1 MPAPRYLFLST
12 AGPAVRAA
20 GAVRPVQ
27 DVLWRLVAGN
37 NRPLGRAAGPLET
50 VDLCRAAVLALARD
64 LPDLRAV
71 PDLARPAGR
80 WAWQLVRPDG
90 VVAAVSGRSY
100 ERERDMW
107 ASLAQFVAA
116 APEAVVT
123 AGVAL
128 RRQSLLRGAG
138 GRPLP

>member
-1 MPAPRYLFLST
+1 MPVPRYLLLGT
-12 AGPAVRAA
+12 PGPAVRAA

-37 NRPLGRAAGPLET
+37 NRALGRAARPLET
-50 VDLCRAAVLALARD
+50 VELCREAVAALARE

-90 VVAAVSGRSY
+90 VVAAVSGRAY

-116 APEAVVT
+116 APEAVVSAT
-123 AGVAL
+123 VAV
-128 RRQSLLRGAG
+128 RRQSVV
-138 GRPLP
+138 RPPR

>member
-1 MPAPRYLFLST
+1 MAVPRFLFVGT
-12 AGPAVRAA
+12 PGPAVRA
-20 GAVRPVQ
+20 VRATQPVQ

-37 NRPLGRAAGPLET
+37 NRVLGRAAAPL
-50 VDLCRAAVLALARD
+50 DSLDACRDAVAGLARE

-80 WAWQLVRPDG
+80 WAWQLVRADG

-100 ERERDMW
+100 EREREMW
-107 ASLAQFVAA
+107 ASLAQFLTA
-116 APEAVVT
+116 APEAVVS

-128 RRQSLLRGAG
+128 RRARAA
-138 GRPLP
+138 RPPLDDELE